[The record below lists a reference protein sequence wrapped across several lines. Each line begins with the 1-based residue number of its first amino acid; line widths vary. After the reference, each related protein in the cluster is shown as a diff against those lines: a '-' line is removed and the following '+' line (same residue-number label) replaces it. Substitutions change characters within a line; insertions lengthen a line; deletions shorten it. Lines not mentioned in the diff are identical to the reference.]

1 MIILILFYYFRFSYR
16 FRYFN
21 LNMVKVKVRYVVMKE
36 ILLDGCLVMELLCD
50 MWLYV
55 LVYVDDIILVLE
67 CIFGFFI

>member
-1 MIILILFYYFRFSYR
+1 MD
-16 FRYFN
+16 
-21 LNMVKVKVRYVVMKE
+21 KVKVRYVVMKE

>member
-1 MIILILFYYFRFSYR
+1 MD
-16 FRYFN
+16 
-21 LNMVKVKVRYVVMKE
+21 KVKVRYVVMKE

-55 LVYVDDIILVLE
+55 LVYVDDIILGLE